1 MDSLLNRYRN
11 ISFLLLMILA
21 QLLLLAYQVRSNQ
34 DVRLIRVWAVTAV
47 TPMAKAIEA
56 TRSSVASFYRNYI
69 SLRDI
74 RAEHLQL
81 RDEVGRL
88 KMENQF
94 LRSELATADRAG
106 ALTAFQKRSQSR
118 TVAARVLAAGAGTS
132 SRIVHV
138 DRGAGDGV
146 QKGMAVVTPDGIV
159 GKVIAVFPT
168 ASQVILITDPSFAA
182 GVISQR
188 HRVRGTLKGQGF
200 GTCKIDFVQSEEKV
214 DVGEWF
220 YTSGDDL
227 VFPKGMP
234 VGQVRIVNEKS
245 PFLEIVIEPSG
256 FQHGLEEVLIVLEG
270 VHGPLPEQPV
280 QTGIYLGTAP
290 PEDPGAIGEAASR
303 GLRTDAD
310 RLRERYRAIGDAQ
323 GHAFGE
329 GGPGARPPD
338 FNLPGTSPR
347 PATPPA
353 EAPPA
358 EAISLP

>member
-81 RDEVGRL
+81 REEVGRL

-118 TVAARVLAAGAGTS
+118 TVAARVL
-132 SRIVHV
+132 
-138 DRGAGDGV
+138 AGDGV

-280 QTGIYLGTAP
+280 QTGIYLGTPP
-290 PEDPGAIGEAASR
+290 PEDPDAIGEAASR

-358 EAISLP
+358 EVISLP